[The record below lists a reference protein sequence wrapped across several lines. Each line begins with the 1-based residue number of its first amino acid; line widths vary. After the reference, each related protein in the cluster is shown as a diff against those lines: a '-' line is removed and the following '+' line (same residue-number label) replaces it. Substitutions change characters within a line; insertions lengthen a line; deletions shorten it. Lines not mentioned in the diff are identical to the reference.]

1 MCISTGSLGFAM
13 NCMKWV
19 LLKLL
24 RSNLSS
30 WLSLSICEQN
40 ETRKPNHDV
49 IIIIVDYKSF
59 FSLEVSNPDLCRL
72 EAAANPSVLSVLWV
86 DFLSVCPT
94 WSDIVS
100 GCKGLLNVARKVFII
115 NALPYSLQYIALDK
129 KHYFK
134 VRPFVYRV
142 ILRLDRHYTENN
154 PGIRVISCNSVTV
167 AV

>member
-1 MCISTGSLGFAM
+1 MKIGCVISIL
-13 NCMKWV
+13 
-19 LLKLL
+19 LL
-24 RSNLSS
+24 RSKLSS

-40 ETRKPNHDV
+40 ETRKRNHVV
-49 IIIIVDYKSF
+49 IIIFVDYKSF

-100 GCKGLLNVARKVFII
+100 GCKGVLNMVRKVYII
-115 NALPYSLQYIALDK
+115 HALPYSLKYIDLDN

-134 VRPFVYRV
+134 VHPFVYRD
-142 ILRLDRHYTENN
+142 ILSLARQYAENN
-154 PGIRVISCNSVTV
+154 PGIRVISCNCVRV